1 MTADLVQDLFQYL
14 GLASYSHAALVCLV
28 VTAFVAG
35 LARGFSGFG
44 SALIF
49 MPLASMVAGAQI
61 AAPLL
66 LVIDFLTSLTLIP
79 NAFRRADK
87 RDVGIISLGA
97 LIGVPL
103 GTLAL
108 AFGNPLAI
116 RWAIAA
122 LIVAMLALLA
132 SGWRYPGRPTT
143 AATVAVGGVAG
154 FFGGL
159 AQIGGPP
166 VVMYWLRDTAVAAV
180 TRANIILYFAVAD
193 IMIIVSYSIGGLWTS
208 AILGLAAITG
218 PLFALGLRLGSKLFG
233 RASDTLFRR
242 ICYGLIALSALISL
256 PLFDGMFR

>member
-1 MTADLVQDLFQYL
+1 VTAGLVQDLVQDL
-14 GLASYSHAALVCLV
+14 GLASYSNASLGCLV

-49 MPLASMVAGAQI
+49 MPLASMVAGAQV

-103 GTLAL
+103 GALAL
-108 AFGNPLAI
+108 AWGNPLAI
-116 RWAIAA
+116 RWAIVA
-122 LIVAMLALLA
+122 LIVSMLVLLA

-143 AATVAVGGVAG
+143 SATVAVVGVAD

-166 VVMYWLRDTAVAAV
+166 VVMYWLRGSAVAAV

-218 PLFALGLRLGSKLFG
+218 VLFALGLWLGSKLFG
-233 RASDTLFRR
+233 RASDDAFRR
-242 ICYGLIALSALISL
+242 ICYAMITVSALISL

>member
-1 MTADLVQDLFQYL
+1 MTAGLVQDLVQDL
-14 GLASYSHAALVCLV
+14 GLASYSNASLVCLV
-28 VTAFVAG
+28 ITAFVAG

-49 MPLASMVAGAQI
+49 MPLASMVAGAQV

-108 AFGNPLAI
+108 AWGNPLAI
-116 RWAIAA
+116 RWAIVA
-122 LIVAMLALLA
+122 LIVSMLALLA

-143 AATVAVGGVAG
+143 SATVAVGGVAG

-166 VVMYWLRDTAVAAV
+166 VVMYWLRGSAVAAV

-218 PLFALGLRLGSKLFG
+218 ALFALGLWLGSKLFG
-233 RASDTLFRR
+233 RASDDAFRR
-242 ICYGLIALSALISL
+242 ICYVMIAVSALISL

>member
-1 MTADLVQDLFQYL
+1 MMGQL
-14 GLASYSHAALVCLV
+14 GLTSYSTASLVFLV
-28 VTAFVAG
+28 ATAFIAG

-49 MPLASMVAGAQI
+49 MPLASMVAGAQV
-61 AAPLL
+61 ASPLL
-66 LVIDFLTSLTLIP
+66 LLIDFLTTLTLIP
-79 NAFRRADK
+79 AAFRTADK

-97 LIGVPL
+97 LVGVPL
-103 GTLAL
+103 GTMAL
-108 AFGNPLAI
+108 AWGNPLAI
-116 RWAIAA
+116 RWGIAA
-122 LIVAMLALLA
+122 LIVSMLALLA
-132 SGWRYPGRPTT
+132 SGWRYPGKPSTPV
-143 AATVAVGGVAG
+143 TVAVGGVGG

-193 IMIIVSYSIGGLWTS
+193 VLIIVSYSIGGLWST

-218 PLFALGLRLGSKLFG
+218 PLFGLGLWIGSKLFG
-233 RASDTLFRR
+233 KASDELFRR
-242 ICYGLIALSALISL
+242 ICYTLIAVSALISL